1 MISLENRLPFDG
13 EVYYLKN
20 IFSKIK
26 SEEYFNALLK
36 EIKWENDQVMMFGK
50 TIVTK
55 REVAW
60 YGEKPF
66 NYKYSKINKKANLYS
81 DLLYEIQHYIEKIS
95 KDTFNCCLLNLYH
108 DGSEGMGWHADNEK
122 ELSPNGT
129 IASIS
134 FGVDRL
140 FQFKHK
146 TSNKLIEIVLEDSSL
161 LIMKGVTQ
169 KYWLHSLP
177 IRKKIGLP
185 RINLTF
191 RTIID

>member
-60 YGEKPF
+60 AG
-66 NYKYSKINKKANLYS
+66 S
-81 DLLYEIQHYIEKIS
+81 QHCQAYAL
-95 KDTFNCCLLNLYH
+95 CPR
-108 DGSEGMGWHADNEK
+108 
-122 ELSPNGT
+122 LSLTKSP
-129 IASIS
+129 S
-134 FGVDRL
+134 
-140 FQFKHK
+140 
-146 TSNKLIEIVLEDSSL
+146 
-161 LIMKGVTQ
+161 
-169 KYWLHSLP
+169 
-177 IRKKIGLP
+177 
-185 RINLTF
+185 RIYRCT
-191 RTIID
+191 